1 MIDMG
6 HWFSSVLKAP
16 LKPLRN
22 RLRALRI
29 FGWRLTEIRRLI
41 YFSARRIAESRIAQV
56 AGSLTFTT
64 VLALVPMLTIALAI
78 FTVFPLFTTFREAL
92 EAYFI
97 KSLMP
102 KAISSSILGYLTQF
116 SSKASRLSVYGAVAL
131 MITSVAMLATIDH
144 VFNQI
149 WRVKQKRPLLKR
161 ILVYWALI
169 TLAPLLL
176 GVSLTITSYVFAAT
190 SDVVGGIPGSKTLY
204 TMTSI
209 SLIALAFSLLYVS
222 VPNRPIEWR
231 DAAWGGLV
239 AGILFEIAKRIFAS
253 FVIHLPSYTVVY
265 GAVALF
271 PIFLLWIYTSW
282 LITLFGAVITAALP
296 VVKYERWWHVPK
308 PGSRFADAMAL
319 LEVLC
324 RARNQSVQAG
334 LSSWEIRA
342 KTRLGLDE
350 IEKLLAQMV
359 QAGWVA
365 RLNMDAVASKK
376 SAALPGAECWVL
388 LAHPGMVR
396 IAEVYRVFV
405 FEAQSD
411 VRLTEKVEA
420 AMEQGLQET
429 LEDYFLVK
437 KKD

>member
-1 MIDMG
+1 MSLVGQWLNEQLM
-6 HWFSSVLKAP
+6 
-16 LKPLRN
+16 PLRN
-22 RLRALRI
+22 RLRVARI
-29 FGWRLTEIRRLI
+29 FGWRTTEIRSVI
-41 YFSARRIAESRIAQV
+41 HFGVRRIAEGQLAQV

-78 FTVFPLFTTFREAL
+78 FTVFPLFNTFRNAL

-97 KSLMP
+97 QSLMP
-102 KAISSSILGYLTQF
+102 KAISTNILGYLTQF
-116 SSKASRLSVYGAVAL
+116 ASKASRLSAYGAVAL
-131 MITSVAMLATIDH
+131 MITSVAMLATIDK

-149 WRVKQKRPLLKR
+149 WRIKQKRPLLKR
-161 ILVYWALI
+161 ILVYWALM

-176 GVSLTITSYVFAAT
+176 GVSITITSYIFAAT
-190 SDVVGGIPGSKTLY
+190 SDVVGTIPGSKTLY

-209 SLIALAFSLLYVS
+209 SLIALAFSLLYVV

-282 LITLFGAVITAALP
+282 LITLFGAVLTASLP
-296 VVKYERWWHVPK
+296 VVKYERWWHVPR

-324 RARNQSVQAG
+324 QARNLSAQAAV
-334 LSSWEIRA
+334 SSWDIRS

-350 IEKLLAQMV
+350 IEKLLLQMMR
-359 QAGWVA
+359 AGWVA
-365 RLNMDAVASKK
+365 RLNADEVAHQK
-376 SAALPGAECWVL
+376 SPLLSGAECWVL

-396 IAEVYRVFV
+396 IADVYRVFV
-405 FEAQSD
+405 FESQSD
-411 VRLTEKVEA
+411 ERLTAKVDS
-420 AMEQGLQET
+420 AMQQGLQDT
-429 LEDYFLVK
+429 LDAYFQGCQQSV
-437 KKD
+437 

>member
-1 MIDMG
+1 MSDARSWLASRI
-6 HWFSSVLKAP
+6 KA
-16 LKPLRN
+16 LRS
-22 RLRALRI
+22 RLRPVRI
-29 FGWRLTEIRRLI
+29 FGWRLSEIRNLI
-41 YFSARRIAESRIAQV
+41 YFAARRIAESQLAQV

-78 FTVFPLFTTFREAL
+78 FTVFPLFTTFRSAL

-97 KSLMP
+97 QSLMP
-102 KAISSSILGYLTQF
+102 KAISTNILGYLNQF
-116 SSKASRLSVYGAVAL
+116 ASKASRLSAYGAVAL
-131 MITSVAMLATIDH
+131 MITSVAMLATIDK

-149 WRVKQKRPLLKR
+149 WRIKQKRPLFKR
-161 ILVYWALI
+161 MLVYWALI

-204 TMTSI
+204 TLTSI
-209 SLIALAFSLLYVS
+209 SLIALAFSLLYIA

-231 DAAWGGLV
+231 DAAWGGLA

-282 LITLFGAVITAALP
+282 LITLFGAVVTASLP

-308 PGSRFADAMAL
+308 PGSRFADAML
-319 LEVLC
+319 VLEVLC
-324 RARNQSVQAG
+324 NARSRSLQAG

-350 IEKLLAQMV
+350 IEKLLVPMTE
-359 QAGWVA
+359 AGWVA
-365 RLNMDAVASKK
+365 RLNADDAPQRK
-376 SAALPGAECWVL
+376 STALPGAECWVML
-388 LAHPGMVR
+388 VHPGRVK

-405 FEAQSD
+405 FESQPD
-411 VRLTEKVEA
+411 MRLTEKVET
-420 AMEQGLQET
+420 AMERGLQET
-429 LEDYFLVK
+429 LEDYFLARQP
-437 KKD
+437 D